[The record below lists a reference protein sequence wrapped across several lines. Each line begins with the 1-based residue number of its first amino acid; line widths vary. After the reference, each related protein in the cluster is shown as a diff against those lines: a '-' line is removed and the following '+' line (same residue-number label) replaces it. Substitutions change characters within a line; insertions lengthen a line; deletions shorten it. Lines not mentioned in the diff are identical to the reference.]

1 MVRSRSGT
9 KACSGVETVTKAVA
23 KAASAAFIS
32 LPAITTVA
40 SPKSNWAWPGGCD
53 SGTKTSFE

>member
-9 KACSGVETVTKAVA
+9 KACSGVETVTKAVE

-40 SPKSNWAWPGGCD
+40 SPKSN
-53 SGTKTSFE
+53 